1 MIRINLT
8 LLFLVL
14 FSFNA
19 VGQKLELDR
28 VTKEELLERRNQ
40 NDTLASAAFLFKK
53 ARTTFKYTEKDGFTS
68 YTEFQIKLKIYKK
81 DGLKW
86 ANFSM
91 PYYVGYEKL
100 NDESIRIESAS
111 TYNLENDKVVKTKV
125 AREGKFM
132 EQINE
137 YWKVKSLTFPNVKEG
152 SIIELKYVLK
162 TENISSLPEFQFQYD
177 IPVNKVKYVTEIPE
191 LYIYKAIQK
200 GFVAVSKEEKLEKT
214 SQSFDSKVH
223 NTPVSETLTLNY
235 NQIVTS
241 YSASDIPALKE
252 EDYVNN
258 INNYY
263 GKIEHELQIIRM
275 PNKDPKQI
283 ATTWE
288 AVAKS
293 IYDDENFNTAINKFD
308 YFTFDVR
315 LIINN
320 ISSPEE
326 KTKKIFNFVK
336 NKMHWNG
343 KFSYYP
349 KSKMEQAYADKVG
362 NIAEINLMLVS
373 MLRMAGVDANP
384 VLVSTRENG
393 IAPFPN
399 RTLFNYV
406 IAAVNID
413 EKTILLDASSK
424 YADFNILPI
433 RDLNG
438 FGRLIKKDGN
448 STEINLMP
456 ISNSKEIL
464 NIMASLNE
472 QGEITGKIRG
482 QYFDYNAF
490 AFREKY
496 NGIAKDSYIEKLEKT
511 YAGLEITEYNVQNIL
526 DLDLPIVE
534 NYDFTST
541 NSVEVIADKM
551 YVSPLLFFATTENPF
566 KQEKREYPVDFVF
579 PNQDKF
585 SISLTIP
592 NGYVVETLPQPKAVT
607 MPDNLGSFK
616 YNISNNGNQIQLQ
629 YTQDINQAIIGSE
642 YYEVLKNFFRE
653 IVNKQTEKI
662 VLKKS

>member
-662 VLKKS
+662 VLKKG